1 MPDSTH
7 ELGLKIS
14 DNPMMVSVY
23 IDGNHVNA
31 WSVDTETKP
40 IETPF
45 GFDFL
50 QRVKLE
56 LVDIN
61 DIAYIM
67 NKETFEKFC
76 KLWREYHEG
85 NV

>member
-1 MPDSTH
+1 MSDNTH

-23 IDGNHVNA
+23 IDGRHVNA
-31 WSVDTETKP
+31 WSVDAETNP
-40 IETPF
+40 IETKC

-56 LVDIN
+56 LVDIK

-67 NKETFEKFC
+67 NEEIFEKFC
-76 KLWREYHEG
+76 KLWREYHETE
-85 NV
+85 